1 MIITKPKHCN
11 LCGGDVIYTS
21 NAVIYGKEYGSGRCY
36 LCTEC
41 GAYVGTHRPYPE
53 RAMGI
58 LANKEMRAKKRECH
72 DVFDKMWSNG
82 KERSRLYKKLAKEMN
97 MKLEDCH
104 FGYMD
109 IQDLEMAL
117 YFIKRW

>member
-11 LCGGDVIYTS
+11 LCGGDVIHTS
-21 NAVIYGKEYGSGRCY
+21 NAAIYGKEYGSGKCY

-41 GAYVGTHRPYPE
+41 GAYVGTHIPQPE
-53 RAMGI
+53 KAMGI
-58 LANKEMRAKKRECH
+58 LADARMREKKKECH
-72 DVFDKMWSNG
+72 AIFDKMWSNG
-82 KERSRLYKKLAKEMN
+82 KERRNLYKKLAKEMN

-117 YFIKRW
+117 YLIKRW

>member
-1 MIITKPKHCN
+1 MIITKPKYCN

-21 NAVIYGKEYGSGRCY
+21 NAVIYGKEYGSGKCY

-41 GAYVGTHRPYPE
+41 GAYVGTHIPQPE
-53 RAMGI
+53 KAMGI
-58 LANKEMRAKKRECH
+58 LADAQMREKKKECH
-72 DVFDKMWSNG
+72 AIFDKMWNNG
-82 KERSRLYKKLAKEMN
+82 KERSHLYKKLAKEMN